1 MIVIL
6 LKKNQQKNS
15 RNNILVSEKII
26 KNTQNLQFQ
35 QKKKLQELIKM
46 QKKLQKGYLTYYYL
60 MIAQDLWQAHY

>member
-46 QKKLQKGYLTYYYL
+46 QKKLQKVYLTYYYL